1 MIRKHE
7 GISSDIFKPNRST
20 EVSELKETVK
30 LLNQS
35 LKEST
40 SLASKLQLENINLMA
55 ENASLQFRMIEL
67 NKQLKK

>member
-1 MIRKHE
+1 MSQINYKGILYIKHQ
-7 GISSDIFKPNRST
+7 GVYIDSGVHSDDYDMLT
-20 EVSELKETVK
+20 E
-30 LLNQS
+30 S

-40 SLASKLQLENINLMA
+40 SLASTLQLENINLMA